1 MVPFRICVLVST
13 SAEQF
18 SNKTAFIKTVLETS
32 TNLQSMFF
40 YSAQGKG
47 GGVCLS
53 SLYIGQCK
61 NVIRSQFN
69 IVTATAN

>member
-47 GGVCLS
+47 GYAFHRFTLDSV
-53 SLYIGQCK
+53 K
-61 NVIRSQFN
+61 
-69 IVTATAN
+69 T

>member
-47 GGVCLS
+47 GGGYAFHRFTLDSV
-53 SLYIGQCK
+53 K
-61 NVIRSQFN
+61 
-69 IVTATAN
+69 T